1 MVWENV
7 HIVDIT
13 FWCITALSVGYIFFY
28 ALTYALV
35 PTHRVKGQSNKSTIE
50 QRSFLVIF
58 PAYGEDI
65 VILHTISS
73 FLNQHYPQDKYS
85 IVVVSDHMSEETNAK
100 LSELPISL
108 LQPQFEKSSKAKA
121 LQFAFNNTKDNYDNI
136 VILDADNVVKPDFLE
151 RLNQICD
158 QGFTAIQCHRCAKNA
173 NNNIAQLDGISEEIN
188 NSLFRMGHNNIG
200 MSSALIGSGMCF
212 DFDWFKTH
220 VHLLSTAGED
230 REIEKMLLI
239 EHIFIKY
246 AADIDVYDEKV
257 GNEENFQ
264 RQRQRWMSAQLNSLL
279 SMMENLPKS
288 IIELNINYIDKTI
301 QQMLI
306 PRSML
311 LIGTFIWSLIMS
323 VIALTWALKWW
334 LLFILTSLSLWI
346 AIPRKMRNGTLAKLI
361 THLPRLT
368 WKMLSNIRHID
379 RKNREFIHTTHE

>member
-1 MVWENV
+1 MAVEIV
-7 HIVDIT
+7 HVIDIAL
-13 FWCITALSVGYIFFY
+13 WCITALSVGYIFFY

-108 LQPQFEKSSKAKA
+108 LQPQFERSSKAKA
-121 LQFAFNNTKDNYDNI
+121 LQFAFDNTKDNYDNI

-346 AIPRKMRNGTLAKLI
+346 AIPRQMRNGTLAKLI

>member
-1 MVWENV
+1 MAVEIV
-7 HIVDIT
+7 HVIDIAL
-13 FWCITALSVGYIFFY
+13 WCITALSVGYIFFY

-173 NNNIAQLDGISEEIN
+173 NNNIARLDGISEEIN

-212 DFDWFKTH
+212 NFDWFKTH

>member
-1 MVWENV
+1 MAVEIV
-7 HIVDIT
+7 HVIDIAL
-13 FWCITALSVGYIFFY
+13 WCITALSVGYIFFY

-108 LQPQFEKSSKAKA
+108 LQPQFERSSKAKA
-121 LQFAFNNTKDNYDNI
+121 LQFAFDNTKDNYDNI

-173 NNNIAQLDGISEEIN
+173 NNNIARLDGISEEIN

>member
-151 RLNQICD
+151 RLNHICD
-158 QGFTAIQCHRCAKNA
+158 QGFTAIQCHRCTKNA

-288 IIELNINYIDKTI
+288 LIELNINYIDKTI

>member
-1 MVWENV
+1 
-7 HIVDIT
+7 
-13 FWCITALSVGYIFFY
+13 
-28 ALTYALV
+28 
-35 PTHRVKGQSNKSTIE
+35 
-50 QRSFLVIF
+50 
-58 PAYGEDI
+58 
-65 VILHTISS
+65 
-73 FLNQHYPQDKYS
+73 
-85 IVVVSDHMSEETNAK
+85 
-100 LSELPISL
+100 
-108 LQPQFEKSSKAKA
+108 
-121 LQFAFNNTKDNYDNI
+121 
-136 VILDADNVVKPDFLE
+136 
-151 RLNQICD
+151 
-158 QGFTAIQCHRCAKNA
+158 
-173 NNNIAQLDGISEEIN
+173 
-188 NSLFRMGHNNIG
+188 MGHNNIG
-200 MSSALIGSGMCF
+200 MSSALIGSGMCLN
-212 DFDWFKTH
+212 FDWFKTH

>member
-1 MVWENV
+1 MAVEIV
-7 HIVDIT
+7 HVIDIAL
-13 FWCITALSVGYIFFY
+13 WCITALSVGYIFFY

-108 LQPQFEKSSKAKA
+108 LQPQFERSSKAKA
-121 LQFAFNNTKDNYDNI
+121 LQFAFDNTKDNYDNI

-151 RLNQICD
+151 RLNHICD

-173 NNNIAQLDGISEEIN
+173 NNNIARLDGISEEIN

-212 DFDWFKTH
+212 NFDWFKTH

>member
-1 MVWENV
+1 MAVEIV
-7 HIVDIT
+7 HVIDIAL
-13 FWCITALSVGYIFFY
+13 WCITALSVGYIFFY

-173 NNNIAQLDGISEEIN
+173 NNNIARLDGISEEIN

>member
-1 MVWENV
+1 MAVEIV
-7 HIVDIT
+7 HVIDIAL
-13 FWCITALSVGYIFFY
+13 WCITALSVGYIFFY

-108 LQPQFEKSSKAKA
+108 LQPQFERSSKAKA
-121 LQFAFNNTKDNYDNI
+121 LQFAFDNTKDNYDNI

-151 RLNQICD
+151 RLNHICD
-158 QGFTAIQCHRCAKNA
+158 QGFTAIQCYRCAKNA

>member
-28 ALTYALV
+28 AITYAIGATL
-35 PTHRVKGQSNKSTIE
+35 HVKGQFNKNTTE
-50 QRSFLVIF
+50 KKRFLIVF
-58 PAYGEDI
+58 PAYGEDK
-65 VILHTISS
+65 VIFHTVSS
-73 FLNQHYPQDKYS
+73 FLTQHYPQDKYS

>member
-1 MVWENV
+1 MAVEIV
-7 HIVDIT
+7 HVIDIAL
-13 FWCITALSVGYIFFY
+13 WCITALSVGYIFFY

-151 RLNQICD
+151 RLNHICD

-306 PRSML
+306 PRAML

>member
-1 MVWENV
+1 MAVEIV
-7 HIVDIT
+7 HVIDIAL
-13 FWCITALSVGYIFFY
+13 WCITALSVGYIFFY

-108 LQPQFEKSSKAKA
+108 LQPQFERSSKAKA
-121 LQFAFNNTKDNYDNI
+121 LQFAFDNTKDNYDNI

-151 RLNQICD
+151 RLNHICD
-158 QGFTAIQCHRCAKNA
+158 QGFTAIRCHRCAKNA
-173 NNNIAQLDGISEEIN
+173 NNNIARLDGISEEIN

-200 MSSALIGSGMCF
+200 MSSALIGSGMCLN
-212 DFDWFKTH
+212 FDWFKTH

>member
-1 MVWENV
+1 MAVEIV
-7 HIVDIT
+7 HVIDIAL
-13 FWCITALSVGYIFFY
+13 WCITALSVGYIFFY

-151 RLNQICD
+151 RLNHICD

-346 AIPRKMRNGTLAKLI
+346 AIPRKMRNASLAKLI

>member
-1 MVWENV
+1 MAVEIV
-7 HIVDIT
+7 HVIDIAL
-13 FWCITALSVGYIFFY
+13 WCITALSVGYIFFY

-108 LQPQFEKSSKAKA
+108 LQPQFERSSKAKA
-121 LQFAFNNTKDNYDNI
+121 LQFAFDNTKDNYDNI

-306 PRSML
+306 SRSML

>member
-1 MVWENV
+1 MAVEIV
-7 HIVDIT
+7 HVIDIAL
-13 FWCITALSVGYIFFY
+13 WCITALSVGYIFFY

-108 LQPQFEKSSKAKA
+108 LQPQFERSSKAKA
-121 LQFAFNNTKDNYDNI
+121 LQFAFDNTKDNYDNI

-151 RLNQICD
+151 RLNHICD

-212 DFDWFKTH
+212 NFDWFKTH

>member
-1 MVWENV
+1 MAVEIV
-7 HIVDIT
+7 HVIDIAL
-13 FWCITALSVGYIFFY
+13 WCITALSVGYIFFY

-121 LQFAFNNTKDNYDNI
+121 LQFAFDNTKDNYDNI

-151 RLNQICD
+151 RLNHICD

-346 AIPRKMRNGTLAKLI
+346 AIPRKMRNSSILRLI
-361 THLPRLT
+361 TYLPRLT

>member
-1 MVWENV
+1 MAVEIV
-7 HIVDIT
+7 HVIDIAL
-13 FWCITALSVGYIFFY
+13 WCITALSVGYIFFY

-151 RLNQICD
+151 RLNHICD

-173 NNNIAQLDGISEEIN
+173 NNNIARLDGISEEIN

-212 DFDWFKTH
+212 NFDWFKTH

>member
-1 MVWENV
+1 MAVEIV
-7 HIVDIT
+7 HVIDIAL
-13 FWCITALSVGYIFFY
+13 WCITALSVGYIFFY

-173 NNNIAQLDGISEEIN
+173 NNNIARLDGISEEIN

-212 DFDWFKTH
+212 NFDWFKTH

-288 IIELNINYIDKTI
+288 LIELNINYIDKTI

>member
-1 MVWENV
+1 MAVEIV
-7 HIVDIT
+7 HVIDIAL
-13 FWCITALSVGYIFFY
+13 WCITALSVGYIFFY

-108 LQPQFEKSSKAKA
+108 LQPQFERSSKAKA

-151 RLNQICD
+151 RLNHICD

-173 NNNIAQLDGISEEIN
+173 NNNIARLDGISEEIN

>member
-1 MVWENV
+1 
-7 HIVDIT
+7 
-13 FWCITALSVGYIFFY
+13 
-28 ALTYALV
+28 
-35 PTHRVKGQSNKSTIE
+35 
-50 QRSFLVIF
+50 
-58 PAYGEDI
+58 
-65 VILHTISS
+65 
-73 FLNQHYPQDKYS
+73 
-85 IVVVSDHMSEETNAK
+85 
-100 LSELPISL
+100 
-108 LQPQFEKSSKAKA
+108 
-121 LQFAFNNTKDNYDNI
+121 
-136 VILDADNVVKPDFLE
+136 
-151 RLNQICD
+151 
-158 QGFTAIQCHRCAKNA
+158 
-173 NNNIAQLDGISEEIN
+173 
-188 NSLFRMGHNNIG
+188 MGHNNIG

>member
-1 MVWENV
+1 MAVEIV
-7 HIVDIT
+7 HVIDIAL
-13 FWCITALSVGYIFFY
+13 WCITALSVGYIFFY

-108 LQPQFEKSSKAKA
+108 LQPQFERSSKAKA

-173 NNNIAQLDGISEEIN
+173 NNNIARLDGISEEIN

-212 DFDWFKTH
+212 NFDWFKTH

>member
-1 MVWENV
+1 
-7 HIVDIT
+7 
-13 FWCITALSVGYIFFY
+13 
-28 ALTYALV
+28 
-35 PTHRVKGQSNKSTIE
+35 
-50 QRSFLVIF
+50 
-58 PAYGEDI
+58 
-65 VILHTISS
+65 
-73 FLNQHYPQDKYS
+73 
-85 IVVVSDHMSEETNAK
+85 
-100 LSELPISL
+100 
-108 LQPQFEKSSKAKA
+108 
-121 LQFAFNNTKDNYDNI
+121 
-136 VILDADNVVKPDFLE
+136 
-151 RLNQICD
+151 
-158 QGFTAIQCHRCAKNA
+158 
-173 NNNIAQLDGISEEIN
+173 
-188 NSLFRMGHNNIG
+188 
-200 MSSALIGSGMCF
+200 
-212 DFDWFKTH
+212 
-220 VHLLSTAGED
+220 
-230 REIEKMLLI
+230 MLLI

>member
-1 MVWENV
+1 MAVEIV
-7 HIVDIT
+7 HVIDIAL
-13 FWCITALSVGYIFFY
+13 WCITALSVGYIFFY

-108 LQPQFEKSSKAKA
+108 LQPQFERSSKAKA
-121 LQFAFNNTKDNYDNI
+121 LQFAFDNTKDNYDNI

-239 EHIFIKY
+239 EPIFIKY

>member
-1 MVWENV
+1 
-7 HIVDIT
+7 
-13 FWCITALSVGYIFFY
+13 
-28 ALTYALV
+28 
-35 PTHRVKGQSNKSTIE
+35 
-50 QRSFLVIF
+50 
-58 PAYGEDI
+58 
-65 VILHTISS
+65 
-73 FLNQHYPQDKYS
+73 
-85 IVVVSDHMSEETNAK
+85 MSEETNAK

>member
-239 EHIFIKY
+239 ERIFIKY

>member
-1 MVWENV
+1 MAVEIV
-7 HIVDIT
+7 HVIDIAL
-13 FWCITALSVGYIFFY
+13 WCITALSVGYIFFY

-73 FLNQHYPQDKYS
+73 FLNQHYPQEKYS

-151 RLNQICD
+151 RLNHICD

-173 NNNIAQLDGISEEIN
+173 NNNIARLDGISEEIN

-212 DFDWFKTH
+212 NFDWFKTH

-379 RKNREFIHTTHE
+379 RKNREFIHTSHE

>member
-1 MVWENV
+1 MAVEIV
-7 HIVDIT
+7 HVIDIAL
-13 FWCITALSVGYIFFY
+13 WCITALSVGYIFFY

-108 LQPQFEKSSKAKA
+108 LQPQFERSSKAKA

-173 NNNIAQLDGISEEIN
+173 NNNIARLDGISEEIN